1 MRLLM
6 SNLYH
11 QVGCCLFFFVVVSR
25 KTRRVFDFQSY
36 IPPTSTFDERGGVF
50 QTQGVELNRLLCQ
63 TNKWTWSCPA
73 KHLFLP
79 SHTPK

>member
-50 QTQGVELNRLLCQ
+50 QTQGVERI
-63 TNKWTWSCPA
+63 
-73 KHLFLP
+73 
-79 SHTPK
+79 